1 MSMKKAKKGI
11 SKFLPGN
18 RHITNIF
25 YLTLFGW
32 VIVCLAY
39 GQDSGFRN
47 SSDGIIEGLSKPKPK
62 SKFEFHIKGKTE
74 GVKHMKRIVV
84 YQEDNEGNYVKKT
97 ILIFQDG
104 SPSGVNLK
112 IEFDVNSYV
121 INPGSFPLLSEVGK
135 ALTSDQLKTAHV
147 LIKGHTDSDG
157 DDAHNLQLSFNRAL
171 SVKQYLISNFSVD
184 PLRLKAAGYGE
195 QYPLLPNTS
204 LRNKQINR
212 RVEIE
217 SLDSRK

>member
-1 MSMKKAKKGI
+1 MNKSKRGI
-11 SKFLPGN
+11 SIFFPGN
-18 RHITNIF
+18 RYTTNIL
-25 YLTLFGW
+25 YLTLLGW
-32 VIVCLAY
+32 IIVSVAY
-39 GQDSGFRN
+39 GQDDGFRD
-47 SSDGIIEGLSKPKPK
+47 SSDGIIKGLSKPKPKRK

-84 YQEDNEGNYVKKT
+84 YQEDNEGNCVKKT
-97 ILIFQDG
+97 ILIFQDEP
-104 SPSGVNLK
+104 PSGVNLK

-121 INPGSFPLLSEVGK
+121 INPGSFPLLNEVGK

-157 DDAHNLQLSFNRAL
+157 DASHNLKLSFNRAL
-171 SVKQYLISNFSVD
+171 SVKQYLIANFSVD

-195 QYPLLPNTS
+195 QYPMLPNTS
-204 LRNKQINR
+204 LRNKQLNR

-217 SLDSRK
+217 SVDGQK